1 VRAAAALT
9 LTLLALGCKR
19 KFEILP
25 ADAKQVTRSDKTE
38 NAGEGEADV
47 ALREYKFTHNNQV
60 FLCESREFI
69 SSTAALQAAK
79 KTIAER
85 PQEEQKT
92 DKAHFALSG
101 RSVWLRADKQLVWCM
116 LSSSKGDVAAMHSV
130 KEVFLKKFREVS

>member
-1 VRAAAALT
+1 MRGAAGLIMV
-9 LTLLALGCKR
+9 LMALGCKR

-38 NAGEGEADV
+38 SAGEGQADV
-47 ALREYKFTHNNQV
+47 ALREYKFTHKDQI
-60 FLCESREFI
+60 FLCESREFEN
-69 SSTAALQAAK
+69 STAALNAAK

-101 RSVWLRADKQLVWCM
+101 RSLWLRADKQLVWCM
-116 LSSSKGDVAAMHSV
+116 LSSGKGDIAAMQPV
-130 KEVFLKKFREVS
+130 KELFLKKFREVS